1 MKSIFSEFKIKT
13 LLNLS
18 VNKPDLSLTLSL
30 VPSVLS
36 ACGGGGSSSASA
48 TTAMAPA
55 PISTSNVASVLAPT
69 PTADQAARF
78 LLQLQFSAS
87 DAEIATVQTQGFS
100 LFLANQFNAAAGTT
114 GWDWQM
120 AQGFN
125 TSAFITDVTPTDFM
139 MWQQLIASS
148 DGLRKRMAL
157 ALSEFFVVSSSGVST
172 PSCSFAM
179 AQYWDVLVAG
189 AFGNFRQLLEEV
201 TLNPAM
207 GQYLNTQGNQKG
219 NAVTGRAPDENFAR
233 EVMQLFTIGLYQL
246 NLDGTNTLLGGLP
259 IETYTQTD
267 VTQLAQVFTGWGLD
281 PVGNV
286 AVTNPLSVRS
296 RMVLNAALHETAA
309 VTFLGVTIPAN
320 TSGAVALGMAL
331 DALFNHPNVA
341 PFFCKQLIQRFIT
354 SNPSAAYVARVAIV
368 FNNNGSGIRGD
379 LKAVLVAILLDAEA
393 RSDVQLV
400 ALTWGKLREPM
411 LRYVQW
417 ARTFGATSPTGKW
430 NIEDMSSAGYRLG
443 QSPLRSVSVFNFFRP
458 GYVPPNTA
466 LALQGLT
473 APEFQLM
480 NESSV
485 AGYAN
490 SMMSDIVNGHN
501 SSTGGLAA
509 PAYVAE
515 LALASTPVNLVNRL
529 NLLLCAGQLSV
540 TSQNLIQTAIS
551 TIDASTIAGQKNRV
565 YSAILLVMVSPDYL
579 IQK

>member
-1 MKSIFSEFKIKT
+1 VKSSFSEFKIKT
-13 LLNLS
+13 PLNLS
-18 VNKPDLSLTLSL
+18 ANKPDLSLTLSL
-30 VPSVLS
+30 VAGVLS

-48 TTAMAPA
+48 TTATTPA
-55 PISTSNVASVLAPT
+55 PISASSVAPAL
-69 PTADQAARF
+69 TANQAARF
-78 LLQLQFSAS
+78 LLQSQLSAS
-87 DAEIATVQTQGFS
+87 DAEIASVQTLGFS
-100 LFLANQFNAAAGTT
+100 LYLTNQINAPASTT
-114 GWDWQM
+114 GWDWLM

-125 TSAFITDVTPTDFM
+125 TSAFITDVTPVDFM

-148 DGLRKRMAL
+148 DGMRKRMAL
-157 ALSEFFVVSSSGVST
+157 ALSEFFVVSSNGVST

-179 AQYWDVLVAG
+179 AQYWDVLVTG
-189 AFGNFRQLLEEV
+189 AFGNFRHLLEEI

-219 NAVTGRAPDENFAR
+219 NVVTGRAPDENFAR

-259 IETYTQTD
+259 IETYAQTD
-267 VTQLAQVFTGWGLD
+267 VTQLAQVFTGWNLD
-281 PVGNV
+281 PAGNV

-296 RMVLNAALHETAA
+296 RMIQNAVLHETAA

-320 TSGAVALGMAL
+320 TNGAVALGLTL

-341 PFFCKQLIQRFIT
+341 PFFSKQLIQRLVT
-354 SNPSAAYVARVAIV
+354 SNPSSAYVARVASI
-368 FNNNGSGIRGD
+368 FNDNGSGIRGD
-379 LKAVLVAILLDAEA
+379 LKAVFVAVLLDTEA
-393 RSDVQLV
+393 RSDAQLAV
-400 ALTWGKLREPM
+400 TTWGKLREPM

-443 QSPLRSVSVFNFFRP
+443 QSPLRAVSVFNFFRP
-458 GYVPPNTA
+458 GHVPPNTA
-466 LALQGLT
+466 LAAQGLT

-515 LALASTPVNLVNRL
+515 LALATTPVNLVNRL
-529 NLLLCAGQLSV
+529 NLLLCAGQLSAA
-540 TSQNLIQTAIS
+540 SQNLIQTAIS
-551 TIDASTIAGQKNRV
+551 TIDASTVVGQQNRV